1 MRIIG
6 ITGGAGAGKTLLMT
20 YIKERYACRI
30 LLADEVAKALQ
41 QPGEVCYEQIVNLLG
56 KDIIGLDGTIIP
68 SKMAE
73 RIFRDKELLKAVNT
87 IVHPAVKQYI
97 MEEIRKEAN
106 RGESA
111 FFFLEAALLI
121 ECGYMGIVEEMWYV
135 YAREEVRR
143 KRLKESRGYS
153 EAKIDSIMQSQLP
166 ENTYREH
173 CGFIIDNS
181 GEAAYAYEQI
191 DNKMGEY
198 LWKM

>member
-30 LLADEVAKALQ
+30 LLADEVAKAQQ

-97 MEEIRKEAN
+97 MEEIR
-106 RGESA
+106 
-111 FFFLEAALLI
+111 
-121 ECGYMGIVEEMWYV
+121 EE
-135 YAREEVRR
+135 REFVACE
-143 KRLKESRGYS
+143 LKKYGV
-153 EAKIDSIMQSQLP
+153 KVD
-166 ENTYREH
+166 
-173 CGFIIDNS
+173 
-181 GEAAYAYEQI
+181 
-191 DNKMGEY
+191 
-198 LWKM
+198 